1 MPIVIDDYESDG
13 EGGFYIKWTDP
24 SQAVTAHIHATA
36 KLLGEFIEHFRT
48 HRGAPA
54 AKLEHAI
61 EGFLDESLPDAAR
74 VQRFRLAYS
83 ELLEDIIDL
92 RESNLKASTPYAVH
106 QHVRGGGKP
115 DKKWLLKDNDE
126 FLQFVGRG

>member
-1 MPIVIDDYESDG
+1 MPIVIDEYESDG

-24 SQAVTAHIHATA
+24 SQPVTAHIHATPQ
-36 KLLGEFIEHFRT
+36 LLAEFIANFRT

-83 ELLEDIIDL
+83 ELVEDIIDL
-92 RESNLKASTPYAVH
+92 RERNLKADTPHDVH
-106 QHVRGGGKP
+106 MAVRGGGKP
-115 DKKWLLKDNDE
+115 DREWLLKGASGFDD
-126 FLQFVGRG
+126 FVRRG